1 MKGQVIDSVTK
12 VLYPKITRKNVM
24 VAIKGFC
31 VRFNSFH
38 VRVSLVNGVISFFNF
53 RRTVNHAVNITF
65 ITTPRRNMTR
75 T

>member
-12 VLYPKITRKNVM
+12 VLYPKITRKKVI
-24 VAIKGFC
+24 VAINCFC
-31 VRFNSFH
+31 VRFNYFH

-53 RRTVNHAVNITF
+53 CRTVNHAVNITF